1 MFESASFTEPR
12 SHCTQAHTSA
22 LSTGTMRAASRVGF
36 KRLDCEVRVRVNADF
51 GGNLHRLMADL
62 FGGEA
67 VDVHLCRTAQV
78 TRILHDRCRRAPLY
92 AHAKARLAPRS
103 AGAAAS
109 ARLNRA
115 TADEERRTLAL
126 PATAPSTAELSD
138 SYSRLPMPSQSAR
151 VPELLR
157 HGGPHGARRTGRG
170 HGTGWE
176 PCRAPVLARRRAH
189 TRRLSRSLQDSA
201 RACAVLYAVC
211 AVLYAQWQAA
221 MPSACVAVT
230 SAFHVSVCARA

>member
-1 MFESASFTEPR
+1 
-12 SHCTQAHTSA
+12 
-22 LSTGTMRAASRVGF
+22 
-36 KRLDCEVRVRVNADF
+36 
-51 GGNLHRLMADL
+51 MADL

-78 TRILHDRCRRAPLY
+78 TRILHDRCGRAPLY

-138 SYSRLPMPSQSAR
+138 STCAYQCPHS
-151 VPELLR
+151 LR
-157 HGGPHGARRTGRG
+157 ECRSFCVTEDRTGPDG
-170 HGTGWE
+170 QDAGTGQAGS
-176 PCRAPVLARRRAH
+176 RAAH
-189 TRRLSRSLQDSA
+189 QCSRGGE
-201 RACAVLYAVC
+201 RIH
-211 AVLYAQWQAA
+211 AA
-221 MPSACVAVT
+221 
-230 SAFHVSVCARA
+230 